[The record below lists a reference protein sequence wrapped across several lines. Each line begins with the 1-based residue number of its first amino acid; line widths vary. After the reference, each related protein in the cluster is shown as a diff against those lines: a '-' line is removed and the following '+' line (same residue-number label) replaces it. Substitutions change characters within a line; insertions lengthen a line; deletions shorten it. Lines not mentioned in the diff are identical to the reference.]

1 MDIRTLFLAQ
11 TCVLA
16 ATALMLWVAR
26 GPADRHNGLHTWM
39 LASGCQAL
47 AFLLLASQG
56 SLPVLLTAATANA
69 LGAVSLALF
78 FVAIRQ
84 FLGLRF
90 RSSWLLSMVVAV
102 TAVATLAGRDYA
114 GATIFNGFVYGWMGL
129 LNARALWREPA
140 PDLKRLQ
147 RMVAACYL
155 LMGLVLP
162 LRATGLWLAG
172 QQTDYLTLQIDW
184 QQPLYVFGFLYITVT
199 NLGFL
204 QLCKMRA
211 EIEMRKQSLTDG
223 LTGLSNRRGLDA
235 TMQRA
240 LAAAKRASNSTGNG
254 NGMDRNAGT
263 ARAFA
268 VLMLDLDH
276 FKLINDRF
284 GHQAGD
290 AALRAF
296 AQRLQAGLREQDQA
310 FRYGGE
316 EFCVLLPDTDGAAA
330 LLLAERL
337 RLQVGL
343 PAQGERP
350 LFSASFGV
358 AVWQPGDTA
367 DTLFKRADRAL
378 YRAKNSGR
386 NRVDIEGSPT
396 QAAALQA
403 IG

>member
-11 TCVLA
+11 TCALA
-16 ATALMLWVAR
+16 ATALMLWLAR
-26 GPADRHNGLHTWM
+26 SPADRHNGLHTWM

-47 AFLLLASQG
+47 AYLLLANQG
-56 SLPVLLTAATANA
+56 RLPVPLTAATGNA

-90 RSSWLLSMVVAV
+90 KLAWLLVMVLAV
-102 TAVATLAGRDYA
+102 TAVATVAGRNYA
-114 GATIFNGFVYGWMGL
+114 SATIFNGFVYGWMGL

-140 PDLKRLQ
+140 ADLIRLQ
-147 RMVAACYL
+147 RVVAACYL

-172 QQTDYLTLQIDW
+172 QHADYLTLQIDW

-204 QLCKMRA
+204 QMCKMRA
-211 EIEMRKQSLTDG
+211 EIEVRKQSLTDG
-223 LTGLSNRRGLDA
+223 LTGLTNRRGLDA
-235 TMQRA
+235 AMQRA
-240 LAAAKRASNSTGNG
+240 LAAAKRSSNSNSNNSGG
-254 NGMDRNAGT
+254 DNAGT
-263 ARAFA
+263 AQAFA

-316 EFCVLLPDTDGAAA
+316 EFCVLLPGTDDAAA

-337 RLQVGL
+337 RLQVVL

-386 NRVDIEGSPT
+386 NRVDIEG
-396 QAAALQA
+396 L
-403 IG
+403 

>member
-11 TCVLA
+11 TCALA
-16 ATALMLWVAR
+16 ATALMLWLAR
-26 GPADRHNGLHTWM
+26 SPADRHNGLHTWM

-47 AFLLLASQG
+47 AYLLLANQG
-56 SLPVLLTAATANA
+56 RLPLLLTAATGNA

-84 FLGLRF
+84 FLGLRLKPA
-90 RSSWLLSMVVAV
+90 WLLAMVVAV
-102 TAVATLAGRDYA
+102 TAVATVAGSNYA

-140 PDLKRLQ
+140 ADLIRLQ
-147 RMVAACYL
+147 RVVAACYL

-172 QQTDYLTLQIDW
+172 QHADYLTLQIDW

-199 NLGFL
+199 YLGFL
-204 QLCKMRA
+204 QMCKMRA
-211 EIEMRKQSLTDG
+211 EIEVLKQSLTDG
-223 LTGLSNRRGLDA
+223 LTALTNRRGLDA
-235 TMQRA
+235 AMQRA
-240 LAAAKRASNSTGNG
+240 LAAAKRSSNSNSGG
-254 NGMDRNAGT
+254 GDNAGK
-263 ARAFA
+263 AQAFA
-268 VLMLDLDH
+268 VLMIDLDH
-276 FKLINDRF
+276 FKLINDSF

-316 EFCVLLPDTDGAAA
+316 EFCVLLPDTGDAAA

-337 RLQVGL
+337 RLQVVL

-367 DTLFKRADRAL
+367 DSLFKRADRAL

-386 NRVDIEGSPT
+386 NRVDIERPLGSASPI
-396 QAAALQA
+396 QA

>member
-1 MDIRTLFLAQ
+1 VDIRTLFLAQ
-11 TCVLA
+11 TCALA
-16 ATALMLWVAR
+16 ATALMLWLAR
-26 GPADRHNGLHTWM
+26 SPADRHNGLHTWM

-47 AFLLLASQG
+47 AYLLLANQG
-56 SLPVLLTAATANA
+56 RLPVPLTAATGNA

-90 RSSWLLSMVVAV
+90 KLAWLLVMVLAV
-102 TAVATLAGRDYA
+102 TAVATVAGRNYA
-114 GATIFNGFVYGWMGL
+114 SATIFNGFVYGWMGL

-140 PDLKRLQ
+140 ADLIRLQ
-147 RMVAACYL
+147 RVVAACYL

-172 QQTDYLTLQIDW
+172 QHADYLTLQIDW

-204 QLCKMRA
+204 QMCKMRA
-211 EIEMRKQSLTDG
+211 EIEVRKQSLTDG
-223 LTGLSNRRGLDA
+223 LTGLTNRRGLDA
-235 TMQRA
+235 AMQRA
-240 LAAAKRASNSTGNG
+240 LAAAKRSSNSNSNNSGG
-254 NGMDRNAGT
+254 DNAGT
-263 ARAFA
+263 AQAFA

-316 EFCVLLPDTDGAAA
+316 EFCVLLPGTDDAAA

-337 RLQVGL
+337 RLQVVL

-386 NRVDIEGSPT
+386 NRVDIEG
-396 QAAALQA
+396 L
-403 IG
+403 

>member
-11 TCVLA
+11 TCALA
-16 ATALMLWVAR
+16 ATALMLWLAR
-26 GPADRHNGLHTWM
+26 SPADRHNGLHTWM

-47 AFLLLASQG
+47 AYLLLANQG
-56 SLPVLLTAATANA
+56 RLPVLLTAATGNA

-90 RSSWLLSMVVAV
+90 KPAWLLVMVLAV
-102 TAVATLAGRDYA
+102 TAVATVAGRNYA

-140 PDLKRLQ
+140 VDLIRLQ
-147 RMVAACYL
+147 RVVAACYL

-172 QQTDYLTLQIDW
+172 QHADYLTLQIDW
-184 QQPLYVFGFLYITVT
+184 QQPLYVFGFLYIIVT

-204 QLCKMRA
+204 QMCKMRA
-211 EIEMRKQSLTDG
+211 EIEVLKQSLTDG
-223 LTGLSNRRGLDA
+223 LTALTNRRGLDA
-235 TMQRA
+235 AMQRA
-240 LAAAKRASNSTGNG
+240 LAAAKRSSLGPG
-254 NGMDRNAGT
+254 DNAGK
-263 ARAFA
+263 AQSFA

-276 FKLINDRF
+276 FKLINDSF

-316 EFCVLLPDTDGAAA
+316 EFCVLLPDTDDAAA

-337 RLQVGL
+337 RLQVVL

-386 NRVDIEGSPT
+386 NRVDIERPLGSASPI
-396 QAAALQA
+396 QA